1 MLMKT
6 FKLIL
11 KTFFRTKFLSIT
23 TILFFIGISA
33 YQIFI
38 ELAVPHLSG
47 ITMLSYY
54 FQFSLVLFAVFMLLS
69 YEFFIKIKKDK
80 AQECLCAINNG
91 NIKIV
96 FYQFVVMMLINA
108 IAEILFF
115 LIIAIGCM
123 MSGLSYPSLYLH
135 IFLAIFLYSFLT
147 NMVAILIGLAVSLNF
162 ERTIAYIALLLCSC
176 LASYYPTKFLV
187 DSSLYKFFDFF
198 NLTIDPSFA
207 ENNNFGYSL
216 LEYKWFKVFFWILMC
231 LSIIY
236 FSLYKNRPK
245 KLYKRCLACIF
256 LACVTL
262 GTYCLPSSKV
272 DFSEYYGRQ
281 EMQYYDEHK
290 GKHEAA
296 DFEIVSYDID
306 LKIGRNLKAKVIM
319 TVNNPD
325 LSEYKFTLYHGYKI
339 SNITDENENKLSYMV
354 DSDYF
359 TVKNNEQ
366 KLSKIIV
373 EYTGSSMKN
382 YANRQGVFLS
392 GTIEYYPHAGFS
404 DLSSIEN
411 EKDFTVRISG
421 KSNIYSNL
429 KETEKGLFKGR
440 VNEATFISGLIA
452 CEEYNGIKYIYPYC
466 STSQL
471 PEFGQG
477 IKNESN
483 NLINSPLWDKK
494 IDTVIMIPFHPDFA
508 VSRIPIYGNIMELK
522 YLDRLRFQYDLF
534 KIDSSKTELY
544 ESGYYLI
551 IDDIKNFEKNVERNM
566 DMYVGDLNSLVEKYG
581 KEKVREELNKY
592 IYDNANTSTPEEFL
606 NSLRSETNA

>member
-1 MLMKT
+1 
-6 FKLIL
+6 
-11 KTFFRTKFLSIT
+11 
-23 TILFFIGISA
+23 
-33 YQIFI
+33 
-38 ELAVPHLSG
+38 
-47 ITMLSYY
+47 
-54 FQFSLVLFAVFMLLS
+54 
-69 YEFFIKIKKDK
+69 
-80 AQECLCAINNG
+80 
-91 NIKIV
+91 
-96 FYQFVVMMLINA
+96 
-108 IAEILFF
+108 
-115 LIIAIGCM
+115 
-123 MSGLSYPSLYLH
+123 
-135 IFLAIFLYSFLT
+135 
-147 NMVAILIGLAVSLNF
+147 
-162 ERTIAYIALLLCSC
+162 
-176 LASYYPTKFLV
+176 
-187 DSSLYKFFDFF
+187 
-198 NLTIDPSFA
+198 
-207 ENNNFGYSL
+207 
-216 LEYKWFKVFFWILMC
+216 
-231 LSIIY
+231 
-236 FSLYKNRPK
+236 
-245 KLYKRCLACIF
+245 
-256 LACVTL
+256 
-262 GTYCLPSSKV
+262 
-272 DFSEYYGRQ
+272 
-281 EMQYYDEHK
+281 MQYYDEHK

>member
-1 MLMKT
+1 MKT

-80 AQECLCAINNG
+80 AQECLCAIN
-91 NIKIV
+91 
-96 FYQFVVMMLINA
+96 
-108 IAEILFF
+108 
-115 LIIAIGCM
+115 
-123 MSGLSYPSLYLH
+123 
-135 IFLAIFLYSFLT
+135 
-147 NMVAILIGLAVSLNF
+147 
-162 ERTIAYIALLLCSC
+162 
-176 LASYYPTKFLV
+176 
-187 DSSLYKFFDFF
+187 
-198 NLTIDPSFA
+198 
-207 ENNNFGYSL
+207 
-216 LEYKWFKVFFWILMC
+216 
-231 LSIIY
+231 
-236 FSLYKNRPK
+236 
-245 KLYKRCLACIF
+245 
-256 LACVTL
+256 
-262 GTYCLPSSKV
+262 
-272 DFSEYYGRQ
+272 
-281 EMQYYDEHK
+281 
-290 GKHEAA
+290 
-296 DFEIVSYDID
+296 
-306 LKIGRNLKAKVIM
+306 
-319 TVNNPD
+319 
-325 LSEYKFTLYHGYKI
+325 
-339 SNITDENENKLSYMV
+339 
-354 DSDYF
+354 
-359 TVKNNEQ
+359 
-366 KLSKIIV
+366 
-373 EYTGSSMKN
+373 
-382 YANRQGVFLS
+382 
-392 GTIEYYPHAGFS
+392 
-404 DLSSIEN
+404 
-411 EKDFTVRISG
+411 
-421 KSNIYSNL
+421 
-429 KETEKGLFKGR
+429 
-440 VNEATFISGLIA
+440 NEATFISGLIA